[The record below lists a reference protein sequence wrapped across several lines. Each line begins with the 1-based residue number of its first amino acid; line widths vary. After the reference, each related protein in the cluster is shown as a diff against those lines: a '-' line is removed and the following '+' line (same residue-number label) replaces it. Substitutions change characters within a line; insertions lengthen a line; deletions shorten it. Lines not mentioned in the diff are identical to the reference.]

1 MCLLR
6 CFLVFV
12 CSVLG
17 QSGRGS
23 AKFLFCSGA
32 QFFSPHITRELYPRI
47 TNCRVLLLQ
56 PTFSPNKEKRIVPF
70 YSLWRKVLE
79 ETSRTSQSVFY
90 SLTPTLPRVCPVLG
104 LLSTP
109 ALCACPYTCQRR
121 TANTR
126 KAKCR
131 CLCWFPPRCAPKSQT
146 CKSSSHP

>member
-1 MCLLR
+1 VCLPR

-23 AKFLFCSGA
+23 ARFLFYSGV
-32 QFFSPHITRELYPRI
+32 QFFSPRTIRELYPRI

-56 PTFSPNKEKRIVPF
+56 PTFSPNKGKLSVPF
-70 YSLWRKVLE
+70 YFLWRKVLE
-79 ETSRTSQSVFY
+79 ETSINSQAVLY
-90 SLTPTLPRVCPVLG
+90 SFTPTLLGVCLVLG
-104 LLSTP
+104 LLSTR
-109 ALCACPYTCQRR
+109 ALYACPCTFLRR

-126 KAKCR
+126 KEKYRCR
-131 CLCWFPPRCAPKSQT
+131 CWFPPRCALKSQK